1 MEIFDFIFTPYLHDI
16 ICEAIEYKKEE
27 RLMKDYEEFKKSI
40 YSFLNDL
47 SDSRTVTNG
56 EELMSFARE
65 LHDTLEGVI
74 QDWADDNNMLDDYI
88 DWI

>member
-1 MEIFDFIFTPYLHDI
+1 MDIFDFVLTPYLHDVV
-16 ICEAIEYKKEE
+16 CEAIEYEKEE
-27 RLMKDYEEFKKSI
+27 HLMRDYEEFKESI

-47 SDSRTVTNG
+47 SDSKIVTNG
-56 EELMSFARE
+56 EELMSFASE
-65 LHDTLEGVI
+65 LHDILEGVI